1 MLLIAGLGAFMGP
14 IDVTV
19 VAVALPAL
27 GEALGLSFT
36 AALWV
41 QAGYLL
47 SYALALI
54 PVGRLA
60 DQWGRLRV
68 WRLGV
73 VVFALGSL
81 GAGLAPAAEVLI
93 ASRLLQGVGGGM
105 LAATAAAL
113 VSAAYPPQRR
123 GRALG
128 LTIMAIYLGLSV
140 GPLVGGLLIEVADWR
155 AIFLV
160 NLPVAAVALLVAAP
174 LHEPRPRAARPSLD
188 PLGTLT
194 LGVALVGLLVGVS
207 FGPLWGWTSPRVV
220 GLLAAGAVA
229 SALFVVTQ
237 RRGREPLLDLGLFRR
252 SRLYALGNLAALLN
266 YTAAFGCIALT
277 AVLCEVVA
285 GREPIETGL
294 ILVAQA
300 GVMAVVAPLAGRL
313 SDTIGSR
320 ALASGGMVAI
330 AAGLIVLA
338 VLPAAVPLPHLLTG
352 LVLVGAGM
360 GLFSSPNTS
369 AVMGAAPRDDYGVA
383 SAVLALMRTLGQ
395 SFSLAVLGAIAAGA
409 LGPAGADV
417 LVGAAPEGVSAGAYL
432 DGYRAAMAVAAIIA
446 LVGAVLSLG
455 RGRPAADPPMPA
467 PPPAAPVGVR
477 PVAGES

>member
-1 MLLIAGLGAFMGP
+1 MLTVAGLGAFMGP

-27 GEALGLSFT
+27 GAALGLSFT

-73 VVFALGSL
+73 LVFALGSL
-81 GAGLAPAAEVLI
+81 GAGLAPGAEVLI
-93 ASRLLQGVGGGM
+93 VSRLVQGVGGGM

-123 GRALG
+123 GQALG

-140 GPLVGGLLIEVADWR
+140 GPLVGGLLIEAADWR

-160 NLPVAAVALLVAAP
+160 NLPVAGVALLIAAP
-174 LHEPRPRAARPSLD
+174 LTEPRPRAGRPSLD

-207 FGPLWGWTSPRVV
+207 FGPLWGWGSPRVV
-220 GLLAAGAVA
+220 WLLAAGALA
-229 SALFVVTQ
+229 SALFPVTQ
-237 RRGREPLLDLGLFRR
+237 LRGRAPLLELGLFRR

-277 AVLCEVVA
+277 AVLCDVVA
-285 GREPIETGL
+285 GRPPIETGL
-294 ILVAQA
+294 ILVGQA

-313 SDTIGSR
+313 SDAIGSR
-320 ALASGGMVAI
+320 ALASGGMLVL
-330 AAGLIVLA
+330 AAGLLVLA
-338 VLPAAVPLPHLLTG
+338 LLPAGVPLWHLLAG

-360 GLFSSPNTS
+360 GLFSSPNTA

-395 SFSLAVLGAIAAGA
+395 SLSLAVLGSIAAGA

-417 LVGAAPEGVSAGAYL
+417 LVGASRGGVGAGAYL
-432 DGYRAAMAVAAIIA
+432 DGYRAAMAVAAGIA
-446 LVGAVLSLG
+446 LVGAALSLG
-455 RGRPAADPPMPA
+455 RGRRST
-467 PPPAAPVGVR
+467 PVPQPV
-477 PVAGES
+477 PVAGARAD